1 MKFSTLTDILLK
13 ANMITD
19 VTIPEDCEVEDL
31 NLMDQDYREFGD
43 HVVYFIRSEEI
54 GAGTAL
60 PQCLLYQNLFP
71 EYRAAGLR
79 NLRQNPGK
87 ALLGR
92 GLSVCKAAT
101 EYRAGGTG
109 GICEFGI

>member
-43 HVVYFIRSEEI
+43 HVVYFIRS
-54 GAGTAL
+54 
-60 PQCLLYQNLFP
+60 
-71 EYRAAGLR
+71 
-79 NLRQNPGK
+79 
-87 ALLGR
+87 
-92 GLSVCKAAT
+92 
-101 EYRAGGTG
+101 
-109 GICEFGI
+109 